1 LPSSPAAVP
10 RAGSPNSPASKGS
23 AGRRLPHHPRNPTA
37 QERQHDPHHDARS
50 PHAATAAAFT
60 YINLVLVPAA
70 HASGSSMPWEAPLQK
85 ILESIEG
92 PVAKI
97 VAVIIIIATGLT
109 LAFGDTSGGF
119 RRLIQI
125 VFGLSIAFAV
135 ELLPVVLLVRRRG
148 ARLMAARSNNSTR
161 CRASP
166 SRSTGR

>member
-1 LPSSPAAVP
+1 MIRTTMRVRAAISRPPPPSP
-10 RAGSPNSPASKGS
+10 
-23 AGRRLPHHPRNPTA
+23 
-37 QERQHDPHHDARS
+37 
-50 PHAATAAAFT
+50 
-60 YINLVLVPAA
+60 INLVLVPAA

-119 RRLIQI
+119 RKLIQI
-125 VFGLSIAFAV
+125 VFGLSIAFAA

-148 ARLMAARSNNSTR
+148 ARLMAGAFEQLDA
-161 CRASP
+161 CRDSP
-166 SRSTGR
+166 SRSTAR